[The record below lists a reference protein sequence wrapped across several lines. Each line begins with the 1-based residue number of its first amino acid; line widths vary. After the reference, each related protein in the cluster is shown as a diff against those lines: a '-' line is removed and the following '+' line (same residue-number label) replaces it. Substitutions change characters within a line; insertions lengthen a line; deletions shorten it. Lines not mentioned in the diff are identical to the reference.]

1 MHVATGDCRI
11 FAPIKK
17 QNPKSVKGL
26 ILAYL
31 VVYNNIV
38 ASNTIV
44 SQWSLVE
51 LLALLDAQILQ
62 SPVIMRGRQIL
73 VCN

>member
-1 MHVATGDCRI
+1 MHDYGLGYGDQPSDIIMIQAYICMHVATGDCRI

-44 SQWSLVE
+44 SQWSLV
-51 LLALLDAQILQ
+51 
-62 SPVIMRGRQIL
+62 
-73 VCN
+73 